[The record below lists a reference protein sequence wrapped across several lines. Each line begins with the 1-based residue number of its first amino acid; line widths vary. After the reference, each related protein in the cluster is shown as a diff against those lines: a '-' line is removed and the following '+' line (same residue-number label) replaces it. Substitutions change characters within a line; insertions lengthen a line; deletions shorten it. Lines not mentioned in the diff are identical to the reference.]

1 MANTF
6 EKVLNVIGKKP
17 DLRQDFE
24 IQDLLPWLRKKSK
37 LFSTLKT
44 EYLKDIV
51 RSCSVGKY
59 KRDDVIIKQGE
70 IGDCFYIILA
80 GKISIFILNKD
91 RDGGNDGEEK
101 DAFGAIGTLN
111 KDGVLDRS
119 KLGNFVTSLGTGFPF
134 GEVALVSDDAIR
146 TATIV
151 AEEDTDLL
159 VVDRALYNRAVRDVL
174 AAEFE
179 EKQAFI
185 KTNDLFSSWTP
196 KYKKQL
202 TMAMYK
208 EIYCYDSVLVKQGD
222 QVNNIYFIIS
232 GQVEIRAD
240 TSQHPTQYPKL
251 YKLLEDEREKLIKQK
266 RHKKQHETENVQNIP
281 PSLKKKES
289 TIRKHKM
296 CFLGMNESL
305 GEVEVLMDMDTYMT
319 TAVCTEK
326 TEVIVLEMKHYERLF
341 VKKHQRTIDAM
352 RRRLEVKLNTK
363 TSVLKE
369 YDAIPLLKL
378 LQLKLSLLHNPPQTP
393 EDKKKRNETSVQV
406 AEKLFFN
413 HQGPLLDM
421 DGPGSVFYMIRA
433 REKSRLRLQQHR
445 KDRQEARKN
454 NHFNAHL
461 HSIRL
466 PQSLLMAAQIAIENE
481 AGNDPHFDLPEIS
494 LPPPSTRIEVAKR
507 PQNSEIDVVASQNRA
522 ELEIIPD
529 PKGDGDKINEN
540 GDIVKEKAQEN
551 VDLLPESLLR
561 SFRRIQ
567 SATKST
573 SSRSVDHDQK
583 NGTVEI
589 KHEHRIRSLPSSPRL
604 RIERCK
610 TETKLQRLETKV
622 EEWLKKDNPKASAHV
637 SKLRRIQL
645 EEMET
650 PPKPGNKIVVRRR
663 SRGVRNDKT
672 THTGIGSSEFTG
684 SALFPEKSF
693 FSPQRSNTNV
703 TSFANSNK
711 EDRSLDR
718 FKILLTN

>member
-1 MANTF
+1 
-6 EKVLNVIGKKP
+6 
-17 DLRQDFE
+17 
-24 IQDLLPWLRKKSK
+24 
-37 LFSTLKT
+37 
-44 EYLKDIV
+44 
-51 RSCSVGKY
+51 
-59 KRDDVIIKQGE
+59 
-70 IGDCFYIILA
+70 FYIILA

-240 TSQHPTQYPKL
+240 TSQHPTQ
-251 YKLLEDEREKLIKQK
+251 LIKQK

-378 LQLKLSLLHNPPQTP
+378 LQLKLNLLHNPPQTP
-393 EDKKKRNETSVQV
+393 EDKKKRNET
-406 AEKLFFN
+406 
-413 HQGPLLDM
+413 
-421 DGPGSVFYMIRA
+421 
-433 REKSRLRLQQHR
+433 EKSRLRLQQHR

-684 SALFPEKSF
+684 SA
-693 FSPQRSNTNV
+693 
-703 TSFANSNK
+703 
-711 EDRSLDR
+711 
-718 FKILLTN
+718 